1 MEKFNLN
8 FQTDKVL
15 ELWHILSDK
24 GYLCFDK
31 ITNVKVSVKKQKRRM
46 IYVAVCNVAA
56 RKTDWTV

>member
-1 MEKFNLN
+1 MEKLNVN

-31 ITNVKVSVKKQKRRM
+31 ITNVKVSEEAKKK
-46 IYVAVCNVAA
+46 
-56 RKTDWTV
+56 